1 MEKSSFFRS
10 RPPKPNSNIIP
21 KPSTKQQETKNKT
34 NESIY
39 KAETGKENKL

>member
-10 RPPKPNSNIIP
+10 RLPKPNSNIIP

-34 NESIY
+34 
-39 KAETGKENKL
+39 KEEDEIDAMIDQ